1 MARFLER
8 LMAAQDRWA
17 RPLGDFNHRWLTALF
32 RPIRPVKDLL
42 NGRWYGHPLHA
53 ALSDGPI
60 GILLVAIVLDVMGRH
75 GAADVALVL
84 GILAMIAAA
93 VAGAADYTDTDGRA
107 RSRATLHAALMVA
120 SLVVFLL
127 SLAMRATGPA
137 DRTIPVA
144 VAIVGFLIL
153 VAGAIVGGD
162 VAYRYGN
169 MVDRHAWRT
178 GGAKW
183 LPLEIPGD
191 EVPEGTPTRAK
202 LGVNTLVLVRSGDT
216 IHALHDQCAH
226 AGGPLSGG
234 TVVDGCIEC
243 PYHGSRFSLADG
255 RVRRGPSVYDQPTYE
270 IRRGEHGWEGR
281 RGGS

>member
-255 RVRRGPSVYDQPTYE
+255 RVRRGPSVYDQPMYE

>member
-17 RPLGDFNHRWLTALF
+17 RPLGDVNHRWLTALF

-60 GILLVAIVLDVMGRH
+60 GILLVSIVLDVMGRH
-75 GAADVALVL
+75 DAADVALVL

-107 RSRATLHAALMVA
+107 RSRATLHATLMVA

-127 SLAMRATGPA
+127 SLAMRATGTA

-191 EVPEGTPTRAK
+191 EVPEGTPIKAK
-202 LGVNTLVLVRSGDT
+202 LGVNALVLVRAGDT

>member
-226 AGGPLSGG
+226 AGGLLSGG

>member
-60 GILLVAIVLDVMGRH
+60 GILLVSIVLDVMGRH
-75 GAADVALVL
+75 DAADVALVL

-107 RSRATLHAALMVA
+107 RSRATLHATLMVA

-127 SLAMRATGPA
+127 SLAMRATGTA